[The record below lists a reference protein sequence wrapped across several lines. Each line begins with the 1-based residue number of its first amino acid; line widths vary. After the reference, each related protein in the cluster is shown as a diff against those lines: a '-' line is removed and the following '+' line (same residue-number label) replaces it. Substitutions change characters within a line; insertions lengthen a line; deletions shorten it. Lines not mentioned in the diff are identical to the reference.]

1 MTMNKPKF
9 YKIAAMSLFVL
20 NVILVSA
27 FLITKPKGGP
37 RGNDRFDVQDHFKM
51 DEGQHDLFLKNVE
64 LHHKDMKLIIE
75 KQKEMLKLY
84 LYNIN
89 ESKEL
94 EDKEGIMKMMKEL
107 EGKKLSSTYNH
118 LKYMKSILR
127 EEQLP
132 LFDVFLKHRIEAMSK
147 VGRGRKP
154 DKKK

>member
-1 MTMNKPKF
+1 MNKSKF
-9 YKIAAMSLFVL
+9 YKIAAMSLLVL

-37 RGNDRFDVQDHFKM
+37 GGNNRFDVQYHFKM

-64 LHHKDMKLIIE
+64 LHHKDMKLIME

-89 ESKEL
+89 ESQKI
-94 EDKEGIMKMMKEL
+94 EDKEVVMQMMKEL
-107 EGKKLSSTYNH
+107 EGNKLSSTYNH

-127 EEQLP
+127 EEQLS
-132 LFDVFLKHRIEAMSK
+132 LFDSFLKHRIEAMSK
-147 VGRGRKP
+147 GGRGRKP
-154 DKKK
+154 HKKK